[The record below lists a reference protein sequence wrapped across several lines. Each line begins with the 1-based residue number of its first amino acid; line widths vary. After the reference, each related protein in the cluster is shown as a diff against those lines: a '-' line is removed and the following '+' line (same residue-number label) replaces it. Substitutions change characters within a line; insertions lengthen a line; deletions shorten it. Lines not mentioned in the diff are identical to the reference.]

1 LRVPVEREWALLSPD
16 PSFVRELSIRHGL
29 TPAAAKAL
37 ANRGVASHGDAD
49 AFLAATLAD
58 LPEPYLLKDLEKA
71 SERIVAAGLRAEG
84 VLIYADYDADGA
96 TGAACLYLFLREV
109 FPGLPVAIHQNDRL
123 RDGYG
128 LQAPVLAEWARGGG
142 RLVITVDCGIS
153 DVGPIREAAGGGLD
167 IVVTDHHLPGDA
179 LPDAFAVVDPHRKDC
194 PFPDKDLAGV
204 GVAFLLAC
212 GVRRKLRE
220 RGLFDARPEPSMRQF
235 LDLVALGTV
244 ADMASMACGNRALVR
259 EGIREIRRDPR
270 PGIDA
275 LFAVSGASAAA
286 ATETDLGFRVGPRLN
301 AAGRVGD
308 ASRSSRILVSTSR
321 EEATRLA
328 RELNEDNGRRQ
339 REQQRILAD
348 AVAGIELSPEL
359 PHAIVLS
366 GAGWHHGVLGI
377 VASKIL
383 DRYGRPVVLLRE
395 EGGEA
400 TGSCRSLDGF
410 SIVSALSQLSP
421 LLTRFGGHSLAAGVA
436 LPLENLDSFRAGLS
450 AIAARHAEAS
460 PFLFRQ
466 PIDAEIGL
474 DEVGAA
480 LLSDLERM
488 RPFGTGNPEPV
499 FMLRN
504 ARVAR
509 TTRVGGAGQH
519 LRFDLEANGRR
530 VEGVAFYRDAI
541 PADAHGRSDLLVA
554 VQENVYRGARSLRMQ
569 LRDARPAG
577 GPLLCAGTMPR

>member
-1 LRVPVEREWALLSPD
+1 LKVPVEREWALLSPD
-16 PSFVRELSIRHGL
+16 PSFVRELSVRHGL
-29 TPAAAKAL
+29 TQAAARAL
-37 ANRGVASHGDAD
+37 ANRGVASHRDAE
-49 AFLAATLAD
+49 AFLSGTLAD
-58 LPEPYLLKDLEKA
+58 LPDPGLLKDLDKA
-71 SERIVAAGLRAEG
+71 SGRIVEAGLRAEG

-96 TGAACLYLFLREV
+96 TGAACLYLFLREA
-109 FPGLPVAIHQNDRL
+109 FPGLPVTIHQNDRL

-128 LQAPVLAEWARGGG
+128 LQAPVLAKWARGDG

-153 DVGPIREAAGGGLD
+153 DVGPIREATGTGLD
-167 IVVTDHHLPGDA
+167 VIVTDHHLPGDE
-179 LPDAFAVVDPHRKDC
+179 LPGAFAVIDPHRRDC
-194 PFPDKDLAGV
+194 PFPEKDLAGV

-220 RGLFDARPEPSMRQF
+220 RGLFDARPEPSMRRF

-244 ADMASMACGNRALVR
+244 ADMASMTCGNRALVR
-259 EGIREIRRDPR
+259 EGIREIRKEPR

-275 LFAVSGASAAA
+275 LFAVSGASAAT

-308 ASRSSRILVSTSR
+308 ASRSSRILVSSSR
-321 EEATRLA
+321 EESARLA

-348 AVAGIELSPEL
+348 AVAGIELSGEL

-366 GAGWHHGVLGI
+366 AAGWHHGVLGI

-410 SIVSALSQLSP
+410 SIVAALGELSP

-436 LPLENLDSFRAGLS
+436 LPLENLQSFRAGLS
-450 AIAARHAEAS
+450 EIAARHAETS
-460 PFLFRQ
+460 PFLLRH
-466 PIDAEIGL
+466 PIDAEIGI
-474 DEVGAA
+474 DEVCPA
-480 LLSDLERM
+480 LLSDLERL

-499 FMLRN
+499 FMLRD

-509 TTRVGGAGQH
+509 ATRVGGAGQH

-530 VEGVAFYRDAI
+530 VEGVAFYREAI
-541 PADAHGRSDLLVA
+541 PADGRGRSDLLVA
-554 VQENVYRGARSLRMQ
+554 VQENVYRGTRSLRLQ

-577 GPLLCAGTMPR
+577 GPLLCGGRMPG